1 MAHIKPDRVRE
12 LSQSTGTGNFVLSGA
27 VTSFRTFAS
36 VASVNDTFFYTIA
49 ALGLNEWEVGL
60 GTYTAANTFQRTT
73 IISSSNANSTV
84 NFSAGDK
91 DVFITSP
98 GSKFLQADS
107 SDSYGS
113 FTAATITAA
122 LTGNASTATTWQT
135 ARTLTIGSTGKSVNG
150 SANVSWSLA
159 EIGAQAAGSYLT
171 AEADT
176 LATVTG
182 RGASTSTLS
191 TFSGGIV
198 ASAGIYGAA
207 SGAPDVAIWMVSP
220 SNPTW
225 GIFYNEGTPDYIEF
239 KANGT
244 VTSKIALDSGDI
256 TTTGGLYATTK
267 SFLID
272 HPTKEGM
279 KLRYGSL
286 EGPENGVYVRGKLK
300 GRVIELPEYW
310 TKLVDPD
317 SITVQ
322 LTAIGK
328 GQKLYVE
335 DIRDNKI
342 YINNDGLFAGEPY
355 CFYYILAER
364 IDVEKL
370 QVEIG

>member
-12 LSQSTGTGNFVLSGA
+12 FSQSTGTGNFILSGA

-113 FTAATITAA
+113 FTAGTITAA
-122 LTGNASTATTWQT
+122 LTGNASTATTLQT
-135 ARTLTIGSTGKSVNG
+135 ARTINGTSFNGSANITTSSWGTSRTITIGSTGKAVDG

-171 AEADT
+171 AESDT

-182 RGASTSTLS
+182 RGASTATAISITNTTESSGTSTGALII
-191 TFSGGIV
+191 SGGIGV
-198 ASAGIYGAA
+198 AKNVYVGQTLFAA
-207 SGAPDVAIWMVSP
+207 S
-220 SNPTW
+220 
-225 GIFYNEGTPDYIEF
+225 
-239 KANGT
+239 
-244 VTSKIALDSGDI
+244 
-256 TTTGGLYATTK
+256 K

-272 HPTKEGM
+272 HPTKKGM

-286 EGPENGVYVRGKLK
+286 EGPENGVYVRGKIK

-335 DIRDNKI
+335 DIRDNKV
-342 YINNDGLFAGEPY
+342 YINNEGLFAGEPY
-355 CFYYILAER
+355 CFYYIMAER
-364 IDVEKL
+364 CDVEKL